1 MQYKD
6 NTAYTSIRY
15 DLQRQCE
22 QEILSMIIGDT
33 NNNKDAIIE
42 SLLPEMFTDG
52 LNRDIFDV
60 CRILKKAGKEVNVY
74 SLTEFLGEPEYKD
87 IIQAMY
93 AQYITN
99 VNWGYF
105 ANQLQQSFFDRSA
118 KEAETLADL
127 QKIEEIKA
135 SVTITNKMTPFCEG
149 AEKLICEYY
158 EEAETAVKTGYKLD
172 NVIGSLRGGDLV
184 ILAAATGMGKTCFLL
199 NLVKRIAEN
208 NYKIDIFSLEMPKK
222 QLQNRYIAAE
232 LGINANKFRNFG
244 LTKEEQS
251 RYQEF
256 AEKLKYLPINV
267 CEEYRLD
274 VEKIRQY
281 CKKSDADVVFIDYL
295 GLIQNKNGKSRY
307 EKVSEISTLL
317 KQTAMEVNKP
327 FIVLHQLSREIEK
340 RSDKTPQNSDLR
352 DSGQIEQDADII
364 LFLYRPGYYDTNIIQ
379 KEGSLIISKN
389 RHGRSKV
396 EFPMWF
402 DLDSQKIL
410 DLSEVRK

>member
-6 NTAYTSIRY
+6 NTAYMSIRY

-33 NNNKDAIIE
+33 NSNKDAIIE
-42 SLLPEMFTDG
+42 SLLPEMFTDS
-52 LNRDIFDV
+52 LNRGIFDV
-60 CRILKKAGKEVNVY
+60 CRTLKKAGKEVNVY

-87 IIQAMY
+87 TIQAMY
-93 AQYITN
+93 EQYVTN
-99 VNWGYF
+99 VNWAYF

-118 KEAETLADL
+118 KEAQTLEDL
-127 QKIEEIKA
+127 QKINEIKT
-135 SVTITNKMTPFCEG
+135 SVTIANKMTPFCEG

-158 EEAETAVKTGYKLD
+158 EDAETSVKTGYKLD

-208 NYKIDIFSLEMPKK
+208 NYKVDIFSLEMPKK

-364 LFLYRPGYYDTNIIQ
+364 LFLYRPGYYDSNLYQ
-379 KEGSLIISKN
+379 KEGSLIVSKN

-402 DLDSQKIL
+402 DLDNQKIL
-410 DLSEVRK
+410 DLSEVGK